1 MRPAARGTEE
11 MFGYV
16 EIGMNTPTHTSLA
29 HSGPVLLTT
38 LHTITRVFLYVGL
51 SNVPWSY
58 TTMVYMCHSCLSLLS
73 LSVTSCLYL
82 FTYCLSLLSCHLSS
96 VTLVCHVL
104 SVILVYHVLSCRH
117 SRNRVTLSADAS
129 LPTL

>member
-82 FTYCLSLLSCHLSS
+82 FTFVCHSCLVTYRLSLLSVTYCLSFLS
-96 VTLVCHVL
+96 ITYCLVA
-104 SVILVYHVLSCRH
+104 IPG
-117 SRNRVTLSADAS
+117 TAS
-129 LPTL
+129 L